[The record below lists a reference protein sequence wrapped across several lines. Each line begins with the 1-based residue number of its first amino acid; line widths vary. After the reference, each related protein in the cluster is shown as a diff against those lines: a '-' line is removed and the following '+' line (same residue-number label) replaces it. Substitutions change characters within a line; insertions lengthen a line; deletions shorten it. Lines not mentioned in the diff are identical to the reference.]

1 MSIHCNA
8 KCQGPLANNLPFHAL
23 GTVVIS
29 FSLLLIGR
37 ASLIAPF
44 VMNPPAM
51 SETPVQFLVGK
62 IHWTRDRLPTPV
74 FLGFLC
80 DSAGKE
86 SACSAGDLGLI
97 PGLGRSP
104 GEGDPWRRERLPTP
118 EFLPG
123 EFLGLYSSWCL
134 EESDMTAQL
143 SFSLIGTLLE
153 G

>member
-51 SETPVQFLVGK
+51 SETQFNS
-62 IHWTRDRLPTPV
+62 W
-74 FLGFLC
+74 
-80 DSAGKE
+80 
-86 SACSAGDLGLI
+86 
-97 PGLGRSP
+97 LGRST
-104 GEGDPWRRERLPTP
+104 GQGIGYRLQ
-118 EFLPG
+118 
-123 EFLGLYSSWCL
+123 YSWASFV
-134 EESDMTAQL
+134 TQL
-143 SFSLIGTLLE
+143 VKNPPAVQETWV
-153 G
+153 